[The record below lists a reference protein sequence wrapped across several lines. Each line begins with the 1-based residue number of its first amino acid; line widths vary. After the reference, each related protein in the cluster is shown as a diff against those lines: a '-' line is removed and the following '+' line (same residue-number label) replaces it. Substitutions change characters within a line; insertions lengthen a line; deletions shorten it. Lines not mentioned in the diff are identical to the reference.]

1 MQQSFFKLPFLV
13 SGLMA
18 ASFCLVLP
26 KLSADQPKQGK
37 VVLDQLKDNPAFS
50 LNPMDVPFFQQDDNP
65 LKDMGTFAVVLLMR
79 FDSPE
84 VRKKADA
91 LIEKELSGL
100 GRVIKAD
107 QKRIDL
113 RGVGSRNFLI
123 LDSGEVKNSEGK
135 LLPISRVSLRIQ
147 TPVTLTKTGINTL
160 PNVWSINDFFD
171 SPSEV
176 NSEDKILAA
185 LQRLLTEFKSNYNFV
200 NINMS
205 EKPSFYLYY

>member
-1 MQQSFFKLPFLV
+1 MQKSFFKLPFLI
-13 SGLMA
+13 SGLIA
-18 ASFCLVLP
+18 TSFCSILP
-26 KLSADQPKQGK
+26 KLSAEQSRQGTA
-37 VVLDQLKDNPAFS
+37 LDQIKDNPAFS

-65 LKDMGTFAVVLLMR
+65 LRDMGTFAVVLLMR

-84 VRKKADA
+84 MRKKAEV

-100 GRVIKAD
+100 GKIIQAD

-135 LLPISRVSLRIQ
+135 LLPICRVSLRIQ

-160 PNVWSINDFFD
+160 PNIWSINDFVD
-171 SPSEV
+171 SPADV
-176 NSEDKILAA
+176 NSDDKILVA
-185 LQRLLTEFKSNYNFV
+185 LQKLLGEFKKNYKFV
-200 NINMS
+200 NLNVS